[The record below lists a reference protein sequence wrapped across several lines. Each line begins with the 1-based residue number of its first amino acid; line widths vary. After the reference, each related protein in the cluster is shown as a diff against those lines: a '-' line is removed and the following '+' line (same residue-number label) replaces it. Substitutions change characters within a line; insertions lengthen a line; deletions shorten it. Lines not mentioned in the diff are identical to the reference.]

1 MDQRVQ
7 GIIKLMESD
16 FARHFSEDDLAR
28 AVNLSP
34 WRLCHL
40 FKRET
45 GVSPLHYLKSLR
57 MENAKN
63 LLETTFFSVKQ
74 IMKMVG
80 ITDESHF
87 VRDFQRVYGFSP
99 LAHRLR
105 TAVAAET
112 AKLANK

>member
-7 GIIKLMESD
+7 GIITLMEND
-16 FARHFSEDDLAR
+16 FAQHLSEEDLAK

-45 GVSPLHYLKSLR
+45 GVSPLHYLKTVR
-57 MENAKN
+57 MEKAKN
-63 LLETTFFSVKQ
+63 LLETTFYSVKQ
-74 IMKMVG
+74 VMKMVG
-80 ITDESHF
+80 ISDESHF
-87 VRDFQRVYGFSP
+87 VRDFQRTYGFSP

-105 TAVAAET
+105 TAEI
-112 AKLANK
+112 AKVANK